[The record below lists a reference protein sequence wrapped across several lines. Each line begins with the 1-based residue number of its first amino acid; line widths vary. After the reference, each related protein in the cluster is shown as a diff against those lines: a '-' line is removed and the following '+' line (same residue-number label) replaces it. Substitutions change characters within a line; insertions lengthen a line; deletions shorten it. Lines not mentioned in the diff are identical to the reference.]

1 MKVNKIEEYVHDDNI
16 KDIISDFSIR
26 ESKVV
31 LWDADS
37 IVHFVLYSGKN
48 EETGERNSEDTEDDL
63 ETLELKLNELVFK
76 VLNNVEKY
84 YDIEALYI
92 FIRGKNN
99 FRKQLYQEYKANRP
113 APNPLISK
121 LYNLFKQNH
130 GAIEADGA
138 EAEDYIYSLSKKIN
152 HQGIILYIDHDLEEI
167 PSIMY
172 NYKKDK
178 WSKISEKEATYNLYK
193 KLCIGETGDNV
204 NFTPKI
210 GIKYFEKNFNIDM
223 SIEEYEKALYET
235 YLKVWK
241 EEDLA
246 KEKLELAKQLISLKN
261 VEELNINYK

>member
-48 EETGERNSEDTEDDL
+48 EETGEKNPEYTEDDL

-76 VLNNVEKY
+76 VLLNVEKY
-84 YDIEALYI
+84 YDIESLYI

-113 APNPLISK
+113 TPNPLISK
-121 LYNLFKQNH
+121 LYDLFKQNH

-152 HQGIILYIDHDLEEI
+152 HQGIVLYIDHDLEEI

-178 WSKISEKEATYNLYK
+178 KKI
-193 KLCIGETGDNV
+193 
-204 NFTPKI
+204 
-210 GIKYFEKNFNIDM
+210 
-223 SIEEYEKALYET
+223 
-235 YLKVWK
+235 
-241 EEDLA
+241 
-246 KEKLELAKQLISLKN
+246 
-261 VEELNINYK
+261 

>member
-16 KDIISDFSIR
+16 KNVINDFSIR

-48 EETGERNSEDTEDDL
+48 EETGERNPEYTEDDL
-63 ETLELKLNELVFK
+63 ETLGLKLNELVFK

-99 FRKQLYQEYKANRP
+99 FRKELYQEYKANRP
-113 APNPLISK
+113 ASNPLISK
-121 LYNLFKQNH
+121 IYDLFKQNH
-130 GAIEADGA
+130 GAIEANGA

-172 NYKKDK
+172 NYKKDT
-178 WSKISEKEATYNLYK
+178 WLKISEKEAIHNLYK

-204 NFTPKI
+204 NLTPKI
-210 GIKYFEKNFNIDM
+210 GIRYFEKNFNIDM
-223 SIEEYEKALYET
+223 SIEEYENTLYET
-235 YLKVWK
+235 YLKVWNEK
-241 EEDLA
+241 HLA
-246 KEKLELAKQLISLKN
+246 NEKLTLAKQLLQLKN
-261 VEELNINYK
+261 VEELSIF